1 MFNTAIILA
10 GGAGTRLK
18 DIAKQPKPLILI
30 NGKPHI
36 INVINHLFLWNLS
49 KIIIL
54 VRKGQTSLYQNHL
67 KILCKEAINNLNIEI
82 VEEAKPMGTSGW
94 ILNNLSKLDDYFIV
108 LNADT
113 YFYENI
119 YSYLRDIYSKK
130 QNAILAKQKRTRS
143 DSGVFQVNDL
153 SLIEKFEEKNNSNH
167 KLESAGIYLLKK
179 SSLEKLKKSFLNSI
193 NSFEFDIFPEL
204 IKQKKLYGY
213 KSFTFNHDYGTVQ
226 RLEDSEE
233 ITKKHQIKWLFLDR
247 DNTLNYDYNSYT
259 HKISD
264 LKRIKKLDPIL
275 KGYQDI
281 GYHLCVITNQ
291 SGIARNYYKEEDMN
305 NFNKELSKKLAN
317 IGISIQLFL
326 HCPHLPDADCD
337 CRKPKTGL
345 LDYVNNNFGID
356 IKNSIFIGDSESD
369 IICANNYN
377 ISSLKFKLI

>member
-1 MFNTAIILA
+1 MFKTAIILA

-18 DIAKQPKPLILI
+18 EVSKQPKPLIFL

-36 INVINHLFLWNLS
+36 INLINHLFLCNLS

-54 VRKGQTSLYQNHL
+54 VRKGQTSIYQNHL
-67 KILCKEAINNLNIEI
+67 KILCKEVNKNLIIEI
-82 VEEAKPMGTSGW
+82 VEEEYPMGTSGW
-94 ILNNLSKLDDYFIV
+94 ILKNLRRLDDYFLV

-119 YSYLRDIYSKK
+119 FSYLRDIFKKK
-130 QNAILAKQKRTRS
+130 QNAILAKRKKDRN
-143 DSGVFQVNDL
+143 DSGTFQVNDL
-153 SLIEKFEEKNNSNH
+153 CLIEKFIEKNTSNNN
-167 KLESAGIYLLKK
+167 LESAGIYLLKK
-179 SSLEKLKKSFLNSI
+179 STLEKLKKTFTNSI

-213 KSFTFNHDYGTVQ
+213 KSFTFNHDYGTVK
-226 RLEDSEE
+226 RLEDSDD
-233 ITKKHQIKWLFLDR
+233 IIKNNQIRWLFLDR
-247 DNTLNYDYNSYT
+247 DNTLNYDLNSYT

-275 KGYQDI
+275 KGYQDS

-291 SGIARNYYKEEDMN
+291 SGIGRNYYKEEDMH
-305 NFNKELSKKLAN
+305 NFNKELSKKFAKN
-317 IGISIQLFL
+317 GISIQLFL
-326 HCPHLPDADCD
+326 HCPHLPEAKCN

-345 LDYVNNNFGID
+345 LDYVNQNFGID

-369 IICANNYN
+369 IICANKYN
-377 ISSLKFKLI
+377 ISSLKFNLI